1 MSITNKQDKV
11 TSMEQTSGILGVSG
25 ASDDENLI
33 GGVFTA
39 VCRDADGN
47 ELWRE
52 EWKNTVVAVGKQLL
66 LDTTLGGSSY
76 TVVGPYMGLISS
88 VSYAGAPVVGDT
100 MSSHSNW
107 LEAGSTNAPTYT
119 LGTTSGGAGTRAT
132 CAWSASTVSTGTATK
147 ALSAGLSFYFTG
159 PGTVNGCFIVTGTGA
174 SSTFMNTSGTLYS
187 AGAFGTAQPVVAT
200 NTLTVSYSTS
210 IS

>member
-1 MSITNKQDKV
+1 MNTNDKV
-11 TSMEQTSGILGVSG
+11 ISNEQTITAVGTG
-25 ASDDENLI
+25 AVAEDDTSV

-47 ELWRE
+47 VLWE
-52 EWKNTVVAVGKQLL
+52 EKWKNTVVAVGKQLL
-66 LDTTLGGSSY
+66 LDTTLAGSSY

-132 CAWSASTVSTGTATK
+132 CAWSASSVSSGTATK

-159 PGTVNGCFIVTGTGA
+159 SGTVNGCFIVTGTGA

>member
-1 MSITNKQDKV
+1 MNTNDKV
-11 TSMEQTSGILGVSG
+11 ISMEQTAGTIGVAGISK
-25 ASDDENLI
+25 DEDSAH
-33 GGVFTA
+33 GVFTA
-39 VCRDADGN
+39 VCRDIDGN
-47 ELWRE
+47 VMWE
-52 EWKNTVVAVGKQLL
+52 ERWDNTVVAVGKQLL

-88 VSYAGAPVVGDT
+88 VSYAGAPTVNDT
-100 MSSHSNW
+100 MASHSNW

-132 CAWSASTVSTGTATK
+132 CAWSASSVSTGTATK
-147 ALSAGLSFYFTG
+147 ALSAGLSFYFTSS
-159 PGTVNGCFIVTGTGA
+159 GTVNGCFIVTGTSA

-187 AGAFGTAQPVVAT
+187 AGAFGTAQPVVST